1 MPIVCVDAVKEN
13 LPNVIEFVTK
23 MLGENADGKFVFEL
37 ELICEEVFVN
47 ICNYAYDQNIG
58 KAEIEV
64 SKFSDCIVVKFID
77 SGKNLIRLKLQSRT
91 FTLRLRNEASAV
103 WEFSWQRNFPT
114 LFPIKDLTAKT
125 FLQLQRI
132 SNLKNQL
139 FITQNSKPNN
149 TMFPKSDYNNP
160 IVSIL
165 SRYWHYNGNV
175 ERLKLRIKFIGGT
188 NYGNQ

>member
-23 MLGENADGKFVFEL
+23 MLGENADGKLVFEL

-64 SKFSDCIVVKFID
+64 SKLSDCIVVKFID
-77 SGKNLIRLKLQSRT
+77 SGKKFNPLEIAEPNIHAPLEERSIGGLGIFMTKKLS
-91 FTLRLRNEASAV
+91 
-103 WEFSWQRNFPT
+103 T
-114 LFPIKDLTAKT
+114 LFPMKDQTAKI
-125 FLQLQRI
+125 FSQSQKI
-132 SNLKNQL
+132 SNSKNQL

-149 TMFPKSDYNNP
+149 TMFPK
-160 IVSIL
+160 
-165 SRYWHYNGNV
+165 
-175 ERLKLRIKFIGGT
+175 
-188 NYGNQ
+188 

>member
-23 MLGENADGKFVFEL
+23 MLGENADGKLVFEL

-64 SKFSDCIVVKFID
+64 SKLSDCIVVKFID
-77 SGKNLIRLKLQSRT
+77 SGKKFNPLEIAEPNIHAPLEERSIGGLGIFMTKKLS
-91 FTLRLRNEASAV
+91 E
-103 WEFSWQRNFPT
+103 
-114 LFPIKDLTAKT
+114 LFPMKDQTAKI
-125 FLQLQRI
+125 FSQSQKI
-132 SNLKNQL
+132 SNSKNQL

-149 TMFPKSDYNNP
+149 TMFPK
-160 IVSIL
+160 
-165 SRYWHYNGNV
+165 
-175 ERLKLRIKFIGGT
+175 
-188 NYGNQ
+188 